1 MVVVPFNEAV
11 LFFLFHRSAGIVES
25 LSENQNGS
33 FLQSEGTDGDDS
45 HRPIAMTAISVGGL
59 GLGTQSGFSVPKSN
73 FTAYL

>member
-25 LSENQNGS
+25 LSENENGS
-33 FLQSEGTDGDDS
+33 FLQSGEPDGDDP
-45 HRPIAMTAISVGGL
+45 HQPIAMTAISVGGL